1 MVYNVLPK
9 DFYISYHKNNNMKQ
23 YILLL
28 ALLMILITSCA
39 PIIDVEEAQP
49 VETPEEVIEEVTP
62 EEPEEVILE
71 ESEETILENT
81 IEINPDAFSPE
92 EKTISKNT
100 EIKWVKKDTRDYKI
114 GCYLEGTRVIQS
126 PNLKEGDSFTY
137 TFLQEGKYTCITTP
151 YGLRNIITVE
161 ANAPLLS
168 PTGTVILNQESLAKG
183 APLAAVAMI
192 AIIALLFFIYG
203 RKRK

>member
-1 MVYNVLPK
+1 
-9 DFYISYHKNNNMKQ
+9 MKQ

-28 ALLMILITSCA
+28 TILAILITSCA
-39 PIIDVEEAQP
+39 PVVEVEDAQP
-49 VETPEEVIEEVTP
+49 TEPIEEPEETT

-71 ESEETILENT
+71 EPEPDENI
-81 IEINPDAFSPE
+81 IEINPDAFSPK

-100 EIKWVKKDTRDYKI
+100 EIKWIKKDTRDYKI
-114 GCYLEGTRVIQS
+114 VCYLGGTRIIQS
-126 PNLKEGDSFTY
+126 PNLKEGDSFIY
-137 TFLQEGKYTCITTP
+137 TFLQEGKYTCVTVP
-151 YGLRNIITVE
+151 YGMRNIITVE
-161 ANAPLLS
+161 AEAPLLS
-168 PTGTVILNQESLAKG
+168 PTGSAVISQKSIAKG

>member
-1 MVYNVLPK
+1 
-9 DFYISYHKNNNMKQ
+9 
-23 YILLL
+23 
-28 ALLMILITSCA
+28 MILTISCA
-39 PIIDVEEAQP
+39 PIVEIEEAQP
-49 VETPEEVIEEVTP
+49 VKEPEEVKEP
-62 EEPEEVILE
+62 AAEEPEEVILE
-71 ESEETILENT
+71 EPEETNLENT
-81 IEINPDAFSPE
+81 IEINPNAFFPK

-100 EIKWVKKDTRDYKI
+100 EIKWIKKDTRDYKI
-114 GCYLEGTRVIQS
+114 GCYLGGTRIIQS

-161 ANAPLLS
+161 AEAPLLS
-168 PTGTVILNQESLAKG
+168 PTGSVILKQETIAKG
-183 APLAAVAMI
+183 APLAAIAMI